1 MKRAL
6 LVGAVLL
13 ATTTAASAGTYLG
26 LGIGPDANVGGT
38 ESISSGGRSARLL
51 GGYSFG
57 GLKVGAISVEASITG
72 QSLTYNSNARGMFDA
87 KELALAG
94 RYNYPI
100 GYHFEVFGKVGV
112 HHTWLSHQDSAH
124 YGSVYDSSGNGVLL
138 GLGVEYRLPNIGP
151 VHGPSFFLDYT
162 HYMTTLEGNGFM
174 FEGASVGMWML
185 GFTVGL

>member
-38 ESISSGGRSARLL
+38 DSLSSGGRSARLL

-57 GLKVGAISVEASITG
+57 GLKVGAISVEASLTG
-72 QSLTYNSNARGMFDA
+72 QSLTYNTNARGMFDA
-87 KELALAG
+87 KELAIAG
-94 RYNYPI
+94 RYSYPL
-100 GYHFEVFGKVGV
+100 GYHFEVFGKAGL
-112 HHTWLSHQDSAH
+112 HHTWLTHQSSD
-124 YGSVYDSSGNGVLL
+124 VYNASGNGFLL
-138 GLGVEYRLPNIGP
+138 GLGVEYRFANMGP
-151 VHGPSFFLDYT
+151 VKGPSLFLDYT
-162 HYMTTLEGNGFM
+162 HYMASLEGDRAM
-174 FEGASVGMWML
+174 YEGVNVGMWML